1 MRIVWLRCESYKAAR
16 DFWGI
21 IYVHECDGKPFYWGK
36 AHKSFF
42 GGHMRTRD
50 GLTASGRYNAG
61 YRHWIEG
68 CLRHGARLY
77 VGKLDEEALRCVD
90 ELERYLIHTHGEGV
104 PRLVEGGG
112 GGRCTCY
119 ATFSCGVADFFA
131 RPKGAARV
139 HRSW

>member
-1 MRIVWLRCESYKAAR
+1 MATIEQEQDMLQKLKGTLAELAKVMPDDLVREQELGKELSFRSGLPYFARALKLFHALEKANVNDLA
-16 DFWGI
+16 
-21 IYVHECDGKPFYWGK
+21 Y
-36 AHKSFF
+36 
-42 GGHMRTRD
+42 
-50 GLTASGRYNAG
+50 
-61 YRHWIEG
+61 
-68 CLRHGARLY
+68 GALQ
-77 VGKLDEEALRCVD
+77 
-90 ELERYLIHTHGEGV
+90 EGV